1 MHKHLTKQALLSLLA
16 LSVAASVSS
25 QERSSALA
33 TVPEYSDDPSGWIR
47 VEVAIFADSNEAA
60 MNSEVWEHAP
70 ELGYPEN
77 RRWLTRYDEIK
88 AFMDQWGES
97 AVTVNTDG
105 SLEVV
110 PQPVIESVVAVLADA
125 DALVQP
131 DAPINIDAHPSN
143 DADSRS
149 LGGYEGTD
157 SPMLPAQ
164 DVAAPSLS
172 DELERSPTD
181 RTAVTAS
188 DGTQVSIDDLF
199 DDALDDEAASVD
211 VLAGGDPMT
220 QVDSE
225 IAASDVDMAAIDAMD
240 IFNAGD
246 LADANAQFGSGNGA
260 FTDNTALPGSD
271 IDWLD
276 GYPVDEESSDRQI
289 MAAEG
294 NPPTLPTPYQALTV
308 DMLKQGLDQ
317 LQQQVDRSPVT
328 ALAWLQAPNDT
339 GVPVV
344 IDAWHEESDQPLIQ
358 GTLALRRG
366 DETTMDVNIWLNTT
380 GGYLPP
386 RYASIKLVPAPERV
400 LVIET
405 PPVEVIE
412 DAPEAVE
419 FIDLRTG
426 LNTDGSASDTDAQ
439 NDARQT
445 AEQTSTSYRHSILVS
460 ERRDIREGYVRYI
473 DHPTLQVVATWRELS
488 FKEVYEFGEAQRIRR
503 DIDNLTR
510 SLTAKPSA
518 DASRPQISEAQP
530 PDTIVP

>member
-1 MHKHLTKQALLSLLA
+1 
-16 LSVAASVSS
+16 
-25 QERSSALA
+25 
-33 TVPEYSDDPSGWIR
+33 
-47 VEVAIFADSNEAA
+47 
-60 MNSEVWEHAP
+60 
-70 ELGYPEN
+70 
-77 RRWLTRYDEIK
+77 
-88 AFMDQWGES
+88 
-97 AVTVNTDG
+97 
-105 SLEVV
+105 
-110 PQPVIESVVAVLADA
+110 
-125 DALVQP
+125 
-131 DAPINIDAHPSN
+131 
-143 DADSRS
+143 
-149 LGGYEGTD
+149 
-157 SPMLPAQ
+157 
-164 DVAAPSLS
+164 
-172 DELERSPTD
+172 
-181 RTAVTAS
+181 
-188 DGTQVSIDDLF
+188 
-199 DDALDDEAASVD
+199 
-211 VLAGGDPMT
+211 
-220 QVDSE
+220 
-225 IAASDVDMAAIDAMD
+225 
-240 IFNAGD
+240 
-246 LADANAQFGSGNGA
+246 
-260 FTDNTALPGSD
+260 
-271 IDWLD
+271 
-276 GYPVDEESSDRQI
+276 
-289 MAAEG
+289 
-294 NPPTLPTPYQALTV
+294 
-308 DMLKQGLDQ
+308 MLKQGLDQ

-328 ALAWLQAPNDT
+328 ALAWLQAPNDA

-412 DAPEAVE
+412 EAPEALE

-530 PDTIVP
+530 TDTIVP